1 MEDRGGHRGLHSSFP
16 RKIDVELG
24 RGKVKIRVELR
35 HQHSL
40 KKNLGS
46 ELCFVQG
53 WAIFFSNFYL
63 NAKYVPTSFK
73 IY

>member
-1 MEDRGGHRGLHSSFP
+1 LNQTGSLVEGVMEDRGGHRGLHSSFP

-40 KKNLGS
+40 KKI
-46 ELCFVQG
+46 LCPNSVLSKG
-53 WAIFFSNFYL
+53 GRFFS
-63 NAKYVPTSFK
+63 PTS
-73 IY
+73 I